1 LWARPFFVRTDH
13 YSLKFLLDQQLSTI
27 HQHLWVGKLFGYD
40 FSVEFNPGKNNTM
53 VDALSQRDDDTGAAH
68 DVSSQVFTS
77 TFWAELFS
85 LASVTPRLSTTFHPQ
100 TTGQSE
106 VTNRILGVYLR
117 CLARDHPKS

>member
-1 LWARPFFVRTDH
+1 M
-13 YSLKFLLDQQLSTI
+13 
-27 HQHLWVGKLFGYD
+27 
-40 FSVEFNPGKNNTM
+40 EFNPGKNNTV
-53 VDALSQRDDDTGAAH
+53 VDALSQRDYDTGAAH

-106 VTNRILGVYLR
+106 VTNRILGVYL
-117 CLARDHPKS
+117 